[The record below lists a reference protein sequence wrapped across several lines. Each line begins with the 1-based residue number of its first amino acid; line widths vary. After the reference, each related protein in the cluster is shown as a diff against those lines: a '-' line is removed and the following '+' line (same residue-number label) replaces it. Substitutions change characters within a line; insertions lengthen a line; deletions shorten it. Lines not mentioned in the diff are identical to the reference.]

1 MACKCKVTE
10 NINYIQSK
18 YGSDLTDRKKTD
30 IRGMVSKYVLNMI
43 LWILTLPA
51 IPIMFA
57 INIFKSLT
65 NSKIKF
71 SKLVR
76 PLEHVRN

>member
-1 MACKCKVTE
+1 MGCKCKVTE
-10 NINYIQSK
+10 NINYIQK
-18 YGSDLTDRKKTD
+18 TYGADQLTRKKTD
-30 IRGMVSKYVLNMI
+30 IRGIVRKYVLN
-43 LWILTLPA
+43 LVVGLLTLPTV
-51 IPIMFA
+51 PIMFG

-76 PLEHVRN
+76 PLGHVRN